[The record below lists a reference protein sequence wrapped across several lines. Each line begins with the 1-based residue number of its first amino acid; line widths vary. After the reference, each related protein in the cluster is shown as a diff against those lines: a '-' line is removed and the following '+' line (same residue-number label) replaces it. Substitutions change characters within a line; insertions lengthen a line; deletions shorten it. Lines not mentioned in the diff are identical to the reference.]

1 MDFAFESRSWY
12 RRISALHPHSSG
24 RDVATNR
31 ATVQGILPNIRK
43 HDPKQNKKG
52 INASGYQWL
61 SVAISG
67 QLIKALGRHCNNR
80 KNGDTKLGSAHAK
93 ESEI

>member
-1 MDFAFESRSWY
+1 MRVA
-12 RRISALHPHSSG
+12 ISGYQWLS
-24 RDVATNR
+24 VA
-31 ATVQGILPNIRK
+31 I
-43 HDPKQNKKG
+43 
-52 INASGYQWL
+52 SGYQWL

-80 KNGDTKLGSAHAK
+80 KYGDTKLGSAHAK